1 MAQKSIIEWYRG
13 DAGNIVMEWTKD
25 RNGLGTYSD
34 LTGKSLIFTVRPSE
48 NSNLVSSSTVSFQ
61 LSTDAGQISFIT
73 ASMGSY
79 QIMLSSSHTESL
91 SIQDY
96 QCDVQASSTGSVA
109 TIFRGVFR
117 LLQDITF

>member
-48 NSNLVSSSTVSFQ
+48 TSPTISLQ
-61 LSTDAGQISFIT
+61 LSSEDSEISFIT

-79 QIMLSSSHTESL
+79 QITLSSSHTESL

>member
-1 MAQKSIIEWYRG
+1 
-13 DAGNIVMEWTKD
+13 MEWTKD
-25 RNGLGTYSD
+25 RNGLGTYSS
-34 LTGKSLIFTVRPSE
+34 LFGKSLIFTVRPSE
-48 NSNLVSSSTVSFQ
+48 NSNTVSFQ